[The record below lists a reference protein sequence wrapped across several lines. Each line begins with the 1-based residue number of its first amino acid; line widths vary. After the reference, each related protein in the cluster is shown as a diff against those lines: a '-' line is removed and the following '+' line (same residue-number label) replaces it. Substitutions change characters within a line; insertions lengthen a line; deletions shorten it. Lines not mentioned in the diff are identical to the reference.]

1 MISSRGLVDRNVT
14 VGRLA
19 TTRMFA
25 GVWLGEVSAPR
36 VRGVLSQ
43 SLEGKDV
50 LKYRRCKLLL
60 NRHNCYY
67 NL

>member
-1 MISSRGLVDRNVT
+1 M
-14 VGRLA
+14 GRLA

-36 VRGVLSQ
+36 VRSVLSQ

-50 LKYRRCKLLL
+50 CQISEM
-60 NRHNCYY
+60 
-67 NL
+67 